1 MRFLIPINPQTH
13 NPGSPKRQLWAQ
25 HALGKCK
32 QSVLDSILGSEQEE
46 EGAADQENLLQSLR

>member
-46 EGAADQENLLQSLR
+46 EGAADQENLL